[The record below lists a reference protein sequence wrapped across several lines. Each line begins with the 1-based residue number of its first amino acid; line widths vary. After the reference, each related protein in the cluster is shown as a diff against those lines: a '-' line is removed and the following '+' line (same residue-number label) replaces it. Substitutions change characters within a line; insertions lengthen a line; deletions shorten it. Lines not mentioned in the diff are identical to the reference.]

1 MSKKII
7 ITTICLT
14 LFGGL
19 IGILLK
25 PTSVNAADITQTPIQ
40 RREHNQDCPKDCPH
54 FARETSSET
63 AVQFDCVKNPD
74 ECPRR
79 YEGNCANETMHQ
91 NSQHRGQKHQNRKHH

>member
-1 MSKKII
+1 MSKKIM

-25 PTSVNAADITQTPIQ
+25 PTSVNAADIPQTPIH

-54 FARETSSET
+54 FDRETT
-63 AVQFDCVKNPD
+63 DRFDCVQNPE
-74 ECPRR
+74 ECSRR
-79 YEGNCANETMHQ
+79 HEGTCNNQPKHQ
-91 NSQHRGQKHQNRKHH
+91 NGDHRGQKHQNRKHH